1 MAGIFFSCQEND
13 PVADLLSEQDL
24 PFQVSYNGE
33 YIFTEDTKVRNVIE
47 AGKLEHYTKDSSYIK
62 ISEGLKLEIYNR
74 SEVKEAVLTSLNGW
88 FDQEANLMSAHD
100 SVVFNNM
107 KGERMYTEKL
117 IWEQDSN
124 RIYTDLPVMIV
135 RTLDTIWGDGM
146 TSNENFSN
154 YSIINPR
161 GSIFVEDPEQDER

>member
-1 MAGIFFSCQEND
+1 M
-13 PVADLLSEQDL
+13 
-24 PFQVSYNGE
+24 
-33 YIFTEDTKVRNVIE
+33 
-47 AGKLEHYTKDSSYIK
+47 
-62 ISEGLKLEIYNR
+62 
-74 SEVKEAVLTSLNGW
+74 KEAVLTSLNGW